1 MSKIEYCEIQLL
13 LVSIR
18 EDLPNK
24 LSIKEFPCPVYS
36 QPEYLSFASCL
47 AELIPLGQNRQNRK
61 YIEENSEKEETRG
74 DNVDMG

>member
-1 MSKIEYCEIQLL
+1 MSKIEYCEIQL
-13 LVSIR
+13 
-18 EDLPNK
+18 LPNK

-36 QPEYLSFASCL
+36 QPGYLSFTSCL
-47 AELIPLGQNRQNRK
+47 AELIPLGQNRQKRK